1 MLTLVALLVFGP
13 AGWASTPLGL
23 SGWVELDG
31 QKVLELRSA
40 AGAQRPERL
49 ARHLSGELS
58 ALANNYAFNP
68 DQLTTEREPPYVMV
82 GIRESNDT
90 IRPLLAVDERAAR
103 LAHVSQEVLAN
114 RYRDQLSAGIKR
126 YRLQHA
132 PGAWL
137 RGTAVALLVLL
148 GYGLLLRWVYRL
160 NRTVRSWL
168 RHQSLKHLPEV
179 QIGGNQLVPR
189 ESVRNILQ
197 LGRVAVYWS
206 TVALLSYLLV
216 PLLLSFFP
224 PTMALAAGLRSQ
236 MLGVISA
243 VGSGVVALI
252 PNLLTLILIGVIAA
266 LALRLSH
273 RLFGA
278 LEKEQ
283 LRFSWFYPEWA
294 KPTSRIAT
302 ILIAVGS
309 FALALPYIPG
319 STSKVFQG
327 AGVFLGI
334 LAALGSSAITTNVLS
349 GLMLIYTRGFR
360 EGDRVN
366 INGVIGIVQERALLV
381 TRIVTPLNE
390 LVSIPNATVIAS
402 PVLNYSLSARELNSP
417 VALGISITIGYDVP
431 WRQVHQLMLD
441 AAGQVSKICS
451 DPKPIVVQ
459 TSLNDFHVSYELN
472 AYINDVPGYR
482 KAYSD
487 LLAAIQDAFARAGV
501 EILSPAYEAQR
512 DGNPSTIPPVRN
524 RTQSSN

>member
-1 MLTLVALLVFGP
+1 MLALVAALVCGS
-13 AGWASTPLGL
+13 AGWASTPPGL

-40 AGAQRPERL
+40 AGAQNPERL
-49 ARHLSGELS
+49 ARHLSTELTT
-58 ALANNYAFNP
+58 LAKDYAFNP
-68 DQLTTEREPPYVMV
+68 DQLITESDPPYVMV
-82 GIRESNDT
+82 GIRESNGR
-90 IRPLLAVDERAAR
+90 IRPLLAVDDRAAD
-103 LAHVSQEVLAN
+103 LAKVSKEALAT

-126 YRLQHA
+126 FRLQHS

-148 GYGLLLRWVYRL
+148 GYVLLLRATSRL
-160 NRTVRSWL
+160 NRQLRAWL
-168 RHQSLKHLPEV
+168 HQNGLELLPEL
-179 QIGGNQLVPR
+179 QISGNQLVPR
-189 ESVRNILQ
+189 ESLRNTLQ
-197 LGRVAVYWS
+197 LARVVVHWGA
-206 TVALLSYLLV
+206 VALFSYLLV

-236 MLGVISA
+236 MLGVISTL
-243 VGSGVVALI
+243 GGGLVALI
-252 PNLLTLILIGVIAA
+252 PNLLTLIFIGVIAA
-266 LALRLSH
+266 VTLRLSQ
-273 RLFGA
+273 RFFAA
-278 LEKEQ
+278 LEQEQ

-302 ILIAVGS
+302 ILIAVAS

-402 PVLNYSLSARELNSP
+402 PVLNYSLSARELNTP

-441 AAGQVSKICS
+441 AASKVPEICP
-451 DPKPIVVQ
+451 DPKPVVVQ

-472 AYINDVPGYR
+472 AYITNVPGYR

-487 LLAAIQDAFARAGV
+487 LLGAIQDAFAHAGV
-501 EILSPAYEAQR
+501 EILSPAYEANR
-512 DGNPSTIPPVRN
+512 DGNPSTVPPV
-524 RTQSSN
+524 